1 MKILLTSDW
10 SIGNINGVVVSI
22 MNLYNELKKDGHDVR
37 ILTLSKK
44 DESYVDGD
52 FYFVRSFGIKFYP
65 DLRATFAINSRI
77 LKKLIEWKPDIVHSQ
92 CEFFTYYFAYKIAI
106 ESSAPLIHTYH
117 TLYEYYTKYVIPSE
131 TVGRL
136 IVQNYMRVRL
146 RDCDAIIAPT
156 NKVKKSLENAKVYG
170 KIKVIPTGID
180 LDKYNKNLPSEELE
194 DLRKSFNIDKNK
206 KIILSLGR
214 VAREKNIDLLLK
226 YIKSSLS
233 HRDDFVFMI
242 VGSGPYIDE
251 IKKLTKELDLENKV
265 IFTGLVK
272 PEEVTKY
279 YRLAD
284 IFACA
289 SKSETQGLTYI
300 EALANGLVEICLK
313 DDAIDGVIE
322 DGYNGFIFENE
333 EDFSIKCQK
342 LLDDDSLRIKMGE
355 NAKKSSTKFST
366 TAFKDRV
373 FLLYKDVLE
382 NFNPNNKRGV
392 TYMTHKIKVTGTV
405 LMKKS

>member
-214 VAREKNIDLLLK
+214 VAREKK
-226 YIKSSLS
+226 YRSFIK
-233 HRDDFVFMI
+233 I
-242 VGSGPYIDE
+242 Y
-251 IKKLTKELDLENKV
+251 
-265 IFTGLVK
+265 
-272 PEEVTKY
+272 
-279 YRLAD
+279 
-284 IFACA
+284 
-289 SKSETQGLTYI
+289 
-300 EALANGLVEICLK
+300 
-313 DDAIDGVIE
+313 
-322 DGYNGFIFENE
+322 
-333 EDFSIKCQK
+333 
-342 LLDDDSLRIKMGE
+342 
-355 NAKKSSTKFST
+355 
-366 TAFKDRV
+366 
-373 FLLYKDVLE
+373 
-382 NFNPNNKRGV
+382 
-392 TYMTHKIKVTGTV
+392 
-405 LMKKS
+405 